1 MNESRS
7 DTFKGRSNPPASGYR
22 AIQARRVLRLV
33 ALVVVGLTGLIILAL
48 RYWPETY
55 LHAAQAG
62 MDRRD
67 YVAARAALV
76 RYLAARPDSAT
87 AHLLLAQLERRSDN
101 YEQAARELDACRR
114 SGGSP
119 DAIELERA
127 LALIQRGVYTT
138 DLYALCS
145 RHLAQKDADEYVI
158 LEAVSQ
164 GLTKTYRLKEALLC
178 LNRLLSLQPD
188 STYAL
193 RRRAW
198 VYSQLEQHEL
208 EEADYRRALA
218 IDPEDQV
225 AGLGLAHILIT
236 FHKDYSEAAEHFE
249 RLWQV
254 RPDGTVA
261 AGLGRGWRLA
271 GRTDDARRFLD
282 DWLGAHPADPQALA
296 ERGELAA
303 AEQKNEEAVDFL
315 RRAVAVAPYL
325 FDSYYTLY
333 LCLTRLGRTAEASES
348 QARMEKAKAE
358 FKQTK
363 EELGRL
369 TAQLQAAPDDADA
382 RCRMAQ
388 IFLRY
393 GEEEGVRWLL
403 LNIENQPNHRPSH
416 LALADYYDRQ
426 GQKALATEHRRL
438 AR

>member
-1 MNESRS
+1 MKESRV
-7 DTFKGRSNPPASGYR
+7 DTSKSRSKAPASG
-22 AIQARRVLRLV
+22 IQARRVVRLA
-33 ALVVVGLTGLIILAL
+33 ALAVVGLAGLFFLAL

-55 LHAAQAG
+55 LHAAQAALE
-62 MDRRD
+62 RRD
-67 YVAARAALV
+67 YAAARVALV
-76 RYLAARPDSAT
+76 RYLAARPDSGPG
-87 AHLLLAQLERRSDN
+87 HLLLAQLERRSDN
-101 YEQAARELDACRR
+101 YAQAARELDACRR

-127 LALIQRGVYTT
+127 LGQIQRGAYTT

-145 RHLAQKDADEYVI
+145 KHLAQKDADEYLI

-164 GLTKTYRLKEALLC
+164 GLTKTYRPKEALLC
-178 LNRLLSLQPD
+178 LNRLLTLQPD
-188 STYAL
+188 SGYAL

-198 VYSQLEQHEL
+198 VYAQLEQHDL
-208 EEADYRRALA
+208 EEADYRQALA

-225 AGLGLAHILIT
+225 ARLGLARILIT
-236 FHKDYSEAAEHFE
+236 YQKDYTEAAEHFE

-254 RPDGTVA
+254 RQDATVA
-261 AGLGRGWRLA
+261 AGLGRSWRLA
-271 GRTDDARRFLD
+271 GRTDDARRLLD
-282 DWLGAHPADPQALA
+282 DWLAAHPADPQCLA

-303 AEQKNEEAVDFL
+303 AEQKNEEAVGFL
-315 RRAVAVAPYL
+315 HRAVAVAPYL

-333 LCLTRLGRTAEASES
+333 LCLTRLNRTDEAREC
-348 QARMEKAKAE
+348 QAHMEKAKAE

-369 TAQLQAAPDDADA
+369 TAQLQAAPDDADV

-416 LALADYYDRQ
+416 LALADYYEQQ
-426 GQKALATEHRRL
+426 GQKALAAEHRRL